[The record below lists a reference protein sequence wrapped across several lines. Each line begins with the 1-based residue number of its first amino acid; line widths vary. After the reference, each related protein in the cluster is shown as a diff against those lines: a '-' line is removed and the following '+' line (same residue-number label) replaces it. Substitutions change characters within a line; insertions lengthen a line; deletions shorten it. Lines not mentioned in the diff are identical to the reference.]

1 MGDVTVTTPLSG
13 LTYHPEAGTCC
24 RQPITNFESLSP
36 PVAKAMQKV
45 EHGAVWISY
54 LGGHSRLTF
63 VSFVLAVS
71 MSGSVVLRYTSNTG
85 YTLYI

>member
-45 EHGAVWISY
+45 ENGAVWISY
-54 LGGHSRLTF
+54 LGGHSRATF
-63 VSFVLAVS
+63 ISFVLAVS